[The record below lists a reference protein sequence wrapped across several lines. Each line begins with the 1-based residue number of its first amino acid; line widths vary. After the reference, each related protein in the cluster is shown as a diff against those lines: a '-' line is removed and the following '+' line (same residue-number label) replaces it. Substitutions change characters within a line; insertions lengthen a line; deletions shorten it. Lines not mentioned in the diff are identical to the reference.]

1 MKEFNNLKRDIM
13 NNILWY
19 QPAKLSDKDVVIK
32 NGNILD
38 EGTER
43 LEAFQNLKKISEKA
57 IGKER
62 PWHGKIG
69 NYYFIK
75 GNFEEKDERGRHL
88 SFLFIS
94 DAPNGKEALINTLKA
109 INQEVNEKTESC
121 LSSQK
126 SSVFNAILLSFIG
139 LVILGFIIYLV
150 KLIN

>member
-1 MKEFNNLKRDIM
+1 M

-19 QPAKLSDKDVVIK
+19 QPAKLSDKDIVIK
-32 NGNILD
+32 NGIILE

-43 LEAFQNLKKISEKA
+43 FEAFQNLKKVSEKA

-94 DAPNGKEALINTLKA
+94 DAPNGKQAFFDTLKK
-109 INQEVNEKTESC
+109 INKQVNEKTVIC
-121 LSSQK
+121 IASQK
-126 SSVFNAILLSFIG
+126 GLNPKQILLGCVGF
-139 LVILGFIIYLV
+139 VILLLLIYLI
-150 KLIN
+150 KILN

>member
-1 MKEFNNLKRDIM
+1 M

-19 QPAKLSDKDVVIK
+19 QPAKLSDKDIVIK
-32 NGNILD
+32 NGIILE

-43 LEAFQNLKKISEKA
+43 FEAFQNLKKVSEKA

-62 PWHGKIG
+62 PWQGKIG
-69 NYYFIK
+69 HYYFIK
-75 GNFEEKDERGRHL
+75 GNFKEKDERGRQL
-88 SFLFIS
+88 AFLFIS
-94 DAPNGKEALINTLKA
+94 DAPNGKEALINILKV

-121 LSSQK
+121 LASQK
-126 SSVFNAILLSFIG
+126 SPVFNAILLSFIG

>member
-1 MKEFNNLKRDIM
+1 M

-32 NGNILD
+32 NGIILE

-43 LEAFQNLKKISEKA
+43 LEAFQNLKKVSNKA

-75 GNFEEKDERGRHL
+75 GNFEEKDERGRQL

-94 DAPNGKEALINTLKA
+94 DAPNGKEAFFDTLKA
-109 INQEVNEKTESC
+109 INQKLDEQTATCIATQTGSIYKPIIIGFTG
-121 LSSQK
+121 L
-126 SSVFNAILLSFIG
+126 ILLA
-139 LVILGFIIYLV
+139 LIIYLI

>member
-1 MKEFNNLKRDIM
+1 M

-32 NGNILD
+32 NGIILE

-43 LEAFQNLKKISEKA
+43 IEAFQNLKKVSEKA

-75 GNFEEKDERGRHL
+75 GNFEKKDERGRRL

-94 DAPNGKEALINTLKA
+94 DAPNSTEVFFDTLKV
-109 INQEVNEKTESC
+109 INQKLDEQTATC
-121 LSSQK
+121 IATQTSSIRK
-126 SSVFNAILLSFIG
+126 PIIFSFIG
-139 LVILGFIIYLV
+139 LILLALIIYLI

>member
-1 MKEFNNLKRDIM
+1 M

-19 QPAKLSDKDVVIK
+19 QPAKLSDKDIVIK
-32 NGNILD
+32 NGIILE

-43 LEAFQNLKKISEKA
+43 FEAFQNLKKVSEKA

-94 DAPNGKEALINTLKA
+94 DALNGKQAFFDTLKK
-109 INQEVNEKTESC
+109 INKQVNEKTVIC
-121 LSSQK
+121 IASQK
-126 SSVFNAILLSFIG
+126 GLIPKQILLGCVGF
-139 LVILGFIIYLV
+139 VILLLLIYLI
-150 KLIN
+150 KILN

>member
-1 MKEFNNLKRDIM
+1 M

-32 NGNILD
+32 NGNILE

-43 LEAFQNLKKISEKA
+43 LEAFQNLKKVSDKA

-69 NYYFIK
+69 HYYFVK
-75 GNFEEKDERGRHL
+75 GNFEEKDERGRQL

-94 DAPNGKEALINTLKA
+94 DATNGKEAFFDTLKK
-109 INQEVNEKTESC
+109 INKQVNEKTAIC
-121 LSSQK
+121 IASQK
-126 SSVFNAILLSFIG
+126 GLIPKQILLGCAGFAILL
-139 LVILGFIIYLV
+139 LLIYLI
-150 KLIN
+150 KILN